1 MSAEYIIN
9 SVKQTSETLYREHDA
24 DQVERLLYRIQMLE
38 SHIRVLCSHIDK
50 VNEEIKTLQT
60 ELIAKDSK

>member
-1 MSAEYIIN
+1 MDANYIIN

-24 DQVERLLYRIQMLE
+24 DQTERLLYRIQMLE
-38 SHIRVLCSHIDK
+38 GHIRVLVNHIE
-50 VNEEIKTLQT
+50 NSREEIKNLQT

>member
-1 MSAEYIIN
+1 MDANYIIN

-24 DQVERLLYRIQMLE
+24 DQLERLLYRIQLLE
-38 SHIRVLCSHIDK
+38 GHIRVLVNHIE
-50 VNEEIKTLQT
+50 NSREEIKTLQT

>member
-1 MSAEYIIN
+1 MDANYIIN

-38 SHIRVLCSHIDK
+38 GHIRVLVNHIENARD
-50 VNEEIKTLQT
+50 EIKTLQT